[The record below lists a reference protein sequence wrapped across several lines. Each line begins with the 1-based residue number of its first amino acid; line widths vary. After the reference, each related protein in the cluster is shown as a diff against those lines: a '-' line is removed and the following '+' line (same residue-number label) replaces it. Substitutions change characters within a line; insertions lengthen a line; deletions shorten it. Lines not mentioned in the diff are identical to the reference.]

1 MRSRAGPLLCRLRL
15 AGGRFPS
22 LGGWLEVTLLAL
34 AFSVVAL
41 PLARSAE
48 LIGTSWRLPPSEL
61 LPLALRVLL
70 VPALLEEVVFRVLPN
85 PHASETVGPA
95 SLWWS
100 AIASLA
106 VYLLV
111 HPLAALFSVAIRPVF
126 LDPAFLALVVLLGTV
141 CLIAYRRTGSL
152 WSAVFLHW
160 LIVVGWLGLG
170 GQGPLFRPG

>member
-1 MRSRAGPLLCRLRL
+1 VSSLAGQFLGRLRL

-22 LGGWLEVTLLAL
+22 LSGWLEVVLLAL
-34 AFSVVAL
+34 AFSLIAL

-48 LIGTSWRLPPSEL
+48 LIGSSWLLTAPEF

-85 PHASETVGPA
+85 PHASEAAGAPTLWSSAVG
-95 SLWWS
+95 
-100 AIASLA
+100 SLA

-111 HPLAALFSVAIRPVF
+111 HPLVALFSVASRPVF
-126 LDPAFLALVVLLGTV
+126 LDPAFLVLALLLGAV

-160 LIVVGWLGLG
+160 LVVVVWLGLG
-170 GQGPLFRPG
+170 GQGPIFRPA